1 MEILLTREEKE
12 LVVEVLQERHRTLL
26 KEIFRTHHH
35 EYRDALRKR
44 EKLLERI
51 LNKLEAKETAAA

>member
-1 MEILLTREEKE
+1 MEVLLTPEEKE
-12 LVVEVLQERHRTLL
+12 LVVEVLQENHRTLL

-44 EKLLERI
+44 ERLLEKV
-51 LNKLEAKETAAA
+51 LSKLEAKETAAA